1 MLITRAMALA
11 LIEQI
16 KRPRDGSFVIR
27 DKKLCLRDKLDGR
40 YLPACFKNRVPA
52 IMEEV

>member
-11 LIEQI
+11 FIEQI
-16 KRPRDGSFVIR
+16 KRPRDGSYIIR
-27 DKKLCLRDKLDGR
+27 DKKMCLRDKHDGR